1 MVSELQ
7 KDDAPRSQRHRHVD
21 MLPVQARQHAGGEA
35 VSEQP
40 KQEPMADLAKRIPF
54 KMVSHLNCSNEHV
67 LTYINEPLNIAA
79 VIVTPYRNG
88 NPGKAVKTFGLN
100 EAKAKGFNRL
110 ADLFEANPQ
119 VSWKAD
125 LLYPP
130 GSHGRELMGA
140 AAMARGWAKE
150 MAKKGKP

>member
-35 VSEQP
+35 VSARKARLRSPTQP
-40 KQEPMADLAKRIPF
+40 PRRLKRGKAKSTSR
-54 KMVSHLNCSNEHV
+54 KG
-67 LTYINEPLNIAA
+67 AA
-79 VIVTPYRNG
+79 VPK
-88 NPGKAVKTFGLN
+88 PGVKVFDSVAEPALASRLRLLSDRMECVGVAMEYYGGFGETAV
-100 EAKAKGFNRL
+100 
-110 ADLFEANPQ
+110 
-119 VSWKAD
+119 
-125 LLYPP
+125 
-130 GSHGRELMGA
+130 HGRELMGA